1 MLSIITIVVGYLLG
15 SISFSYLFGKW
26 FKGIDIRKHGSGNA
40 GATNTLR
47 VLGKG
52 PAILVLLLDALK
64 GVVAVLLGVWAA
76 PGPDDIWI
84 RVLCGLAAIVGHNWP
99 VFFGFRG
106 GKGIATTIG
115 VMATLCFHS
124 YVDRWLNSHRHHSY
138 HTICIARLPY
148 SYSTLTFS
156 NLGDGPAFTCFVD
169 KYLAMCICFFTSSN
183 EHCEAYSRKRKQAGP
198 EKSLTKVF

>member
-76 PGPDDIWI
+76 DDIWI
-84 RVLCGLAAIVGHNWP
+84 SVLCGLAAIVGHNWP

-115 VMATLCFHS
+115 VMATLCFVPTLIAGLTAIAIIAITRFVS
-124 YVDRWLNSHRHHSY
+124 LGSLILTALLPFLIWGMDRPLPVLWISILLCAFAFLRHR
-138 HTICIARLPY
+138 TNIVKLIQGKE
-148 SYSTLTFS
+148 
-156 NLGDGPAFTCFVD
+156 NKLGQ
-169 KYLAMCICFFTSSN
+169 
-183 EHCEAYSRKRKQAGP
+183 KRA
-198 EKSLTKVF
+198 

>member
-1 MLSIITIVVGYLLG
+1 MTIVVGYLLG

-52 PAILVLLLDALK
+52 PAILVLLLDGFK
-64 GVVAVLLGVWAA
+64 GVAAVCIGIWAA
-76 PGPDDIWI
+76 PGPDQIWI

-99 VFFGFRG
+99 VYFGFRG

-115 VMATLCFHS
+115 VMATLCFLPTVIAGLTAIIIIAITRFVS
-124 YVDRWLNSHRHHSY
+124 LGSLILTALLPFLIWGMDRPLPILLISILLCVFAFVRHR
-138 HTICIARLPY
+138 TNIVKLIQGKE
-148 SYSTLTFS
+148 
-156 NLGDGPAFTCFVD
+156 NKLGQKKA
-169 KYLAMCICFFTSSN
+169 
-183 EHCEAYSRKRKQAGP
+183 
-198 EKSLTKVF
+198 

>member
-1 MLSIITIVVGYLLG
+1 MFWIMTIVAGYLLG

-64 GVVAVLLGVWAA
+64 GVAAVFIGKLAA
-76 PGPDDIWI
+76 PGADEIWI
-84 RVLCGLAAIVGHNWP
+84 PVLCGLAAIVGHNWP
-99 VFFGFRG
+99 IYYGFRG

-115 VMATLCFHS
+115 VMATLCFIPTVIAGVTAIVIIAITRFVS
-124 YVDRWLNSHRHHSY
+124 LGSLILTALLPFLIWGMDRPLPILWISILLCVFAFVRHR
-138 HTICIARLPY
+138 TNIVKLIQGKE
-148 SYSTLTFS
+148 
-156 NLGDGPAFTCFVD
+156 NKLGQ
-169 KYLAMCICFFTSSN
+169 
-183 EHCEAYSRKRKQAGP
+183 KRA
-198 EKSLTKVF
+198 

>member
-1 MLSIITIVVGYLLG
+1 LLSIITIVVGYLLG

-64 GVVAVLLGVWAA
+64 GVIAVLLGVWAA

-115 VMATLCFHS
+115 VMATLCLVPTLIAGLTAIVIIAITRFVS
-124 YVDRWLNSHRHHSY
+124 LGSLILTALLPFLIWGMDRPLPVLWISFLLCAFAFLRHR
-138 HTICIARLPY
+138 TNIVKLIQGKE
-148 SYSTLTFS
+148 
-156 NLGDGPAFTCFVD
+156 NKLGQ
-169 KYLAMCICFFTSSN
+169 
-183 EHCEAYSRKRKQAGP
+183 KRA
-198 EKSLTKVF
+198 

>member
-1 MLSIITIVVGYLLG
+1 MFSVITIVVGYLLG

-52 PAILVLLLDALK
+52 PAILVLLLDGFK
-64 GVVAVLLGVWAA
+64 GVAAVCIGIWAA
-76 PGPDDIWI
+76 PGPDQIWI

-99 VFFGFRG
+99 VYFGFRG

-115 VMATLCFHS
+115 VMATLCFLPTVIAGLTAIIIIAITRFVS
-124 YVDRWLNSHRHHSY
+124 LGSLILTALLPFLIWGMDRPLPILLISILLCVFAFVRHR
-138 HTICIARLPY
+138 TNIVKLIQGKE
-148 SYSTLTFS
+148 
-156 NLGDGPAFTCFVD
+156 NKLGQKKA
-169 KYLAMCICFFTSSN
+169 
-183 EHCEAYSRKRKQAGP
+183 
-198 EKSLTKVF
+198 

>member
-1 MLSIITIVVGYLLG
+1 MTIVAGYLLG

-64 GVVAVLLGVWAA
+64 GVAAVFIGKLAA
-76 PGPDDIWI
+76 PGADEIWI
-84 RVLCGLAAIVGHNWP
+84 PVLCGLAAIVGHNWP
-99 VFFGFRG
+99 IYYGFRG

-115 VMATLCFHS
+115 VMATLCFIPTVIAGVTAIVIIAITRFVS
-124 YVDRWLNSHRHHSY
+124 LGSLILTALLPFLIWGMDRPLPILWISILLCVFAFVRHR
-138 HTICIARLPY
+138 TNIVKLIQGKE
-148 SYSTLTFS
+148 
-156 NLGDGPAFTCFVD
+156 NKLGQ
-169 KYLAMCICFFTSSN
+169 
-183 EHCEAYSRKRKQAGP
+183 KRA
-198 EKSLTKVF
+198 